1 MTEQH
6 DKQDDKAEESMT
18 ATCSRADRSSTSE
31 RAHATPMVSVYHGQ
45 TCIGHIRGR
54 GRSGFEAFNAHQH
67 SLGMFPTAHT
77 AADAISEA
85 AS

>member
-1 MTEQH
+1 
-6 DKQDDKAEESMT
+6 MT
-18 ATCSRADRSSTSE
+18 AARPHADRSSTRA

-45 TCIGHIRGR
+45 TCIGHILGR

>member
-1 MTEQH
+1 MPDSTIS
-6 DKQDDKAEESMT
+6 KT
-18 ATCSRADRSSTSE
+18 AKRKDLTAARSQADRSSSTQ
-31 RAHATPMVSVYHGQ
+31 RAHATPMVSVYHGP
-45 TCIGHIRGR
+45 TCIGHILGR
-54 GRSGFEAFNAHQH
+54 CRSGFEAFNAHQH